1 MTKKNKS
8 FVFFSPS
15 FDGFCQNKQQQQQQ
29 KKMIKATV
37 KGPKVTRQNVIEVKS
52 LENVL

>member
-1 MTKKNKS
+1 MDFVKTSNNNNNKK
-8 FVFFSPS
+8 
-15 FDGFCQNKQQQQQQ
+15 

>member
-1 MTKKNKS
+1 MD
-8 FVFFSPS
+8 FVKTS
-15 FDGFCQNKQQQQQQ
+15 NNNN

-52 LENVL
+52 LENVI